1 MEITALEF
9 QRFQTFLKVA
19 SGISLADNK
28 QYLVNNRLRPLLNEI
43 GVDELDDLL
52 SLIEAMPDDNL
63 TMKVVEAMTTNETF
77 WFRDSLHFHALE
89 QKVVTELGEKGRISL
104 WSAACSTGQEAFSL
118 SLSIDKALRLINK
131 RPTVQIVAT
140 DISEKNIDQAKQGVY
155 TDIQLSRGLPNE
167 TKIDHFKGVR
177 GGWQIADKHRSRVSF
192 KSLNLINDFSDV
204 GEFDVVFCRNV
215 LIYFSMST
223 KIDILNRIAQRM
235 KQGAY
240 LFLSSSEQVPA
251 EVKGLQIVR
260 DSGCKYYRKR

>member
-52 SLIEAMPDDNL
+52 SLIEAMPDDIL

-77 WFRDSLHFHALE
+77 WFRDSRHFHALE
-89 QKVVTELGEKGRISL
+89 QKVVTELGEKERISL

-118 SLSIDKALRLINK
+118 SLSIDKALHLINK

-140 DISEKNIDQAKQGVY
+140 DISEKNIHQAKKGVY
-155 TDIQLSRGLPNE
+155 TDMQLSRGLPNE
-167 TKIDHFKGVR
+167 IKAEHFKGVR
-177 GGWQIADKHRSRVSF
+177 GGWEVSDKHRSRVLF
-192 KSLNLINDFSDV
+192 QQLNLINDFSTLGD
-204 GEFDVVFCRNV
+204 FDVVFCRNV
-215 LIYFSMST
+215 LIYFATAT
-223 KIDILNRIAQRM
+223 KVDILNRIAQRI
-235 KQGAY
+235 KPGGY
-240 LFLSSSEQVPA
+240 LFLSSSEQVP
-251 EVKGLQIVR
+251 ENVKGLQIVR
-260 DSGCKYYRKR
+260 DAGCKYYRKS